1 MLKRKYVLVGLSTM
15 TILNL
20 LSFHTRTTQAEELL
34 SAYSS
39 TEDSTMY
46 STSSEKKP
54 IVDSSTT
61 TDSSIKE
68 SETESSTQDS
78 ATDTSTVQETTDK
91 TKILEQTTKE
101 SKDAAQNSRAA
112 NFNLSDWQYT
122 ETADTITLNKY
133 IGTSND
139 ITIPAEFNNQQ
150 VIINTINELQF
161 PQTMTD
167 LTFQSV
173 NNKKITIKSQS
184 MYIAFQNYSSLQHV
198 DFSGIDMSNITTMKN
213 AFYNCTNLENVNF
226 GNNTLFN
233 LTNMENLFWGCLKLK
248 FLDLSQFNM
257 NNVTT
262 LQNTFYSCSSLESL
276 DFGANTLPKVQSLL
290 NTFAFCNNIKAIKG
304 RFTLDSVTNMYQTF
318 ANCFALQQLDT
329 SQWNTSKVTT
339 MQSMFLND
347 SNLQNIDVSQWNV
360 AKVEDFSKMFS
371 SCYSIHELDM
381 TNWHLQSNANL
392 GNISSGDDG
401 MFYSAK
407 YSPLFILTNDEKLLN
422 YNYTYAFRNPYGPYF
437 KPNGGIFGSNVL
449 YIDDPSEG
457 MPGTG
462 FYLSTAM
469 RPDDSR
475 IQDNTFKH
483 ELIRFMN
490 ENIPT
495 RTDYA
500 FTQWNVS
507 GTPVENAQTI
517 KDLFN
522 TTYTAQWVS
531 SKYSTSVDNTILTT
545 SANLDF
551 AYIPTRFMTKAT
563 PIKNSGNQEIPLLKT
578 ETFNIG
584 VKDRT
589 RTNQSWSVTAQLTW
603 DNPQLKDAYIQ
614 TYNPGGATNQNIST
628 GSASYDPSKD
638 LIVNQDGVN
647 GMSEVKISTSSPIPI
662 MESNSQINKN
672 AVYDYGLGE
681 AKLVIPETQNIQ
693 VGSYTGNVEWNLISA
708 P

>member
-68 SETESSTQDS
+68 SETEASTQDS
-78 ATDTSTVQETTDK
+78 TTDTSTVQETTDK
-91 TKILEQTTKE
+91 TKTSEQTTKE
-101 SKDAAQNSRAA
+101 SKDAAQNSRAT
-112 NFNLSDWQYT
+112 NFNLSDWQFT

-150 VIINTINELQF
+150 VIINAINELQF
-161 PQTMTD
+161 PQTLTNV
-167 LTFQSV
+167 TFQSL
-173 NNKKITIKSQS
+173 NNKKVLVNSNN
-184 MYIAFQNYSSLQHV
+184 MFIAFQGYSSLQHV
-198 DFSGIDMSNITTMKN
+198 DFSGLDMGNIVNMGYVFN
-213 AFYNCTNLENVNF
+213 LCSNLESVNF
-226 GNNTLFN
+226 GNNTLSN
-233 LTNMENLFWGCLKLK
+233 LTTMSHIFDGCGKLK
-248 FLDLSQFNM
+248 FIDISQLKM

-262 LQNTFYSCSSLESL
+262 LASSFAGCSSLETL
-276 DFGANTLPKVQSLL
+276 DFGTNTLPKVKDFS
-290 NTFAFCNNIKAIKG
+290 NTFLLCTNIKTING
-304 RFTLDSVTNMYQTF
+304 RFTLDSVTNMYQSF
-318 ANCFALQQLDT
+318 SNCFALQQLDT
-329 SQWNTSKVTT
+329 SQWNTSKVTN
-339 MQSMFLND
+339 MESMFLNCN
-347 SNLQNIDVSQWNV
+347 NLQNIDVSHWDVSQVTN
-360 AKVEDFSKMFS
+360 FFNMFN
-371 SCYSIHELDM
+371 SCLSIHELDM
-381 TNWHLQSNANL
+381 TNWHLQSNADI
-392 GNISSGDDG
+392 GGI
-401 MFYSAK
+401 FYSVK
-407 YSPLFILTNDEKLLN
+407 HSPLFILTNDERLLN
-422 YNYTYAFRNPYGPYF
+422 YDYVDAWRDPYGP
-437 KPNGGIFGSNVL
+437 KLNGNGGTFNNKASSLNFLGSPA
-449 YIDDPSEG
+449 IRPSDP
-457 MPGTG
+457 
-462 FYLSTAM
+462 
-469 RPDDSR
+469 R
-475 IQDNTFKH
+475 IQNSTFKN
-483 ELIRFMN
+483 ELTQFMN
-490 ENIPT
+490 DNIPT

-517 KDLFN
+517 KDLFS

-545 SANLDF
+545 STNLDF
-551 AYIPTRFMTKAT
+551 AYIPTRFTTEAT
-563 PIKNSGNQEIPLLKT
+563 PIKNAGNQEIPLLKT

-628 GSASYDPSKD
+628 GSSPYDPTKD
-638 LIVNQDGVN
+638 LVVNQDGVN
-647 GMSEVKISTSSPIPI
+647 GMSEVKISTSAPIPI

-693 VGSYTGNVEWNLISA
+693 VGSYTGNVEWNLVSA